1 MQKPRYAVQILLN
14 TFMFHECGHSKTVET
29 LANDECEMQY
39 VSNI

>member
-14 TFMFHECGHSKTVET
+14 SFMPHERGHSKTVET
-29 LANDECEMQY
+29 LANDDCDMQY